1 MASFFGVNTKLSLV
15 QVWNQNPVAFLL
27 VQVLC
32 LPLDLICD
40 APPFLKG
47 ASTSTR
53 MHRLLSVFCPEYLA
67 CTPNGIRSHSRSY
80 L

>member
-1 MASFFGVNTKLSLV
+1 MASFFGINTKLSLV

-32 LPLDLICD
+32 LSLDLICD

-47 ASTSTR
+47 GSTSIR
-53 MHRLLSVFCPEYLA
+53 MHRLPLAFCPEP
-67 CTPNGIRSHSRSY
+67 TSS
-80 L
+80 